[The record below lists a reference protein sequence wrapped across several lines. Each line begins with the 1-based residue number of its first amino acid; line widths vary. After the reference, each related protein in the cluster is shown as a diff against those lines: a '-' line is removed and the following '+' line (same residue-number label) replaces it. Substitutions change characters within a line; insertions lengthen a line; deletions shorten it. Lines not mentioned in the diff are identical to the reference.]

1 MTMTNEEIVRDYN
14 QAANKSKQIK
24 VLAELNCVSPGEIR
38 AVLAQAGV
46 AGVEAPKRGTRRKTE
61 APGAGMARPQGSEG
75 TAQGPAA
82 SEPRIYDRIETI
94 LAALPEGASDYI
106 KAMARNLVAAM
117 FRENLEQR
125 LGKAGQDETNTDQ

>member
-46 AGVEAPKRGTRRKTE
+46 AGVKMPERIRPRKSAPEA
-61 APGAGMARPQGSEG
+61 
-75 TAQGPAA
+75 AA
-82 SEPRIYDRIETI
+82 SPVTPDRTVYDRIESILNSLPDDSTDYTI
-94 LAALPEGASDYI
+94 ERAEELVLGLLKDY
-106 KAMARNLVAAM
+106 VW
-117 FRENLEQR
+117 QR
-125 LGKAGQDETNTDQ
+125 LGKAVRDDA

>member
-24 VLAELNCVSPGEIR
+24 VLAELNCVSPGEIK

-46 AGVEAPKRGTRRKTE
+46 AGVEAPKRLTQRRTE
-61 APGAGMARPQGSEG
+61 ASGAGIARPQGPA
-75 TAQGPAA
+75 TVPAA
-82 SEPRIYDRIETI
+82 AEPGIYDRIETI

-117 FRENLEQR
+117 FREDLERR
-125 LGKAGQDETNTDQ
+125 LGKETLDETNTNQ